1 MAGQPWAFAPGSLY
15 FDQSRESS
23 AAIGV
28 QATAPHRPCTRLA
41 GRPFDAHEVTQ
52 LGHSPSDPRS
62 QAPCA
67 AHRAHLMARG
77 RVGDLAARSGSL
89 WRAIFRGRRWSLRR
103 LSSYGTAG
111 RGQALRMLCRA
122 CDPARTA
129 SRNDVETGL
138 AMGDNDID
146 AVLQG
151 GHDSTAR
158 AARHRF
164 LGDGRQGV
172 ATVDCRATSGRLSRE
187 RVSRPVRS
195 DSGSLAALD
204 LRTGVLH
211 FSTTSGKLRGVGSA
225 APVPR
230 APHMHSTGRP
240 RSWRSVEWSNS
251 VSSLAVLCRCDAIR
265 HDGMR
270 GQARC
275 CGGDLSPRRSLRY
288 ASGGRAPVRAA
299 ALRHAGSGGDSAH

>member
-1 MAGQPWAFAPGSLY
+1 MAGQPWTFAPGSLY

-28 QATAPHRPCTRLA
+28 QATAPHRPCTRLPA
-41 GRPFDAHEVTQ
+41 RPFDAHEVTQ

-103 LSSYGTAG
+103 LSSYGAAG
-111 RGQALRMLCRA
+111 RGQVLRMLCRA

-138 AMGDNDID
+138 AMGDNDIN

-151 GHDSTAR
+151 GMT
-158 AARHRF
+158 
-164 LGDGRQGV
+164 
-172 ATVDCRATSGRLSRE
+172 RLPGLH
-187 RVSRPVRS
+187 VI
-195 DSGSLAALD
+195 GSL
-204 LRTGVLH
+204 
-211 FSTTSGKLRGVGSA
+211 
-225 APVPR
+225 
-230 APHMHSTGRP
+230 
-240 RSWRSVEWSNS
+240 
-251 VSSLAVLCRCDAIR
+251 
-265 HDGMR
+265 GM
-270 GQARC
+270 
-275 CGGDLSPRRSLRY
+275 
-288 ASGGRAPVRAA
+288 GGRALQQSTVARPVDGS
-299 ALRHAGSGGDSAH
+299 AGSACRGQ